1 MANTLKKYGFDM
13 EKKTKDSKVKVT
25 YRGASMLDVVRY
37 VHEEIVR
44 ECDYCGK
51 AMTRSDYND
60 YGSLCERCYM
70 KEYYGEED
78 Y

>member
-1 MANTLKKYGFDM
+1 MK
-13 EKKTKDSKVKVT
+13 KVKDGNSKAI
-25 YRGASMLDVVRY
+25 YRGASIADVVKY

-44 ECDYCGK
+44 ECEYCGK

-70 KEYYGEED
+70 KEYYGKED
-78 Y
+78 

>member
-1 MANTLKKYGFDM
+1 MKN
-13 EKKTKDSKVKVT
+13 TKDGKSKVI
-25 YRGASMLDVVRY
+25 YRGASIADVVKY

-70 KEYYGEED
+70 QEYYPEND
-78 Y
+78 

>member
-13 EKKTKDSKVKVT
+13 EKKTTKTRIIYKKASIADIVK
-25 YRGASMLDVVRY
+25 Y

-44 ECDYCGK
+44 ECEYCGK
-51 AMTRSDYND
+51 GMTRSDYND
-60 YGSLCERCYM
+60 FGSLCEKCYM

>member
-1 MANTLKKYGFDM
+1 MKKV
-13 EKKTKDSKVKVT
+13 KDGNSKVI
-25 YRGASMLDVVRY
+25 YRGTSIADVVKY

-70 KEYYGEED
+70 KEYYGKED
-78 Y
+78 